1 MDYAFLYSYFTGL
14 TSDELQKK
22 MSSLRTYY
30 GKEIGK
36 ERNSKMS
43 GAGTKDVYLSKWP
56 YFTALHFLRDN
67 ITPRKTASNL
77 DGEEMETD
85 AEIME
90 QQVAATSVVP
100 TDISPEKA
108 SVFPIDNIPGTSS
121 KVKKKRASAAL
132 EDELLANCL
141 TELKRPRSEASDA
154 DSTFAQ
160 YVCNQLRKIPE
171 GYSKE
176 ILKLEIQKLIVKVM
190 LPTRQPLSTIA
201 FEDLENT
208 FQ

>member
-1 MDYAFLYSYFTGL
+1 
-14 TSDELQKK
+14 

-36 ERNSKMS
+36 ERSSKMS
-43 GAGTKDVYLSKWP
+43 GTGTKDVYLSKWP

-67 ITPRKTASNL
+67 ITLRKTASNL
-77 DGEEMETD
+77 DGEEVETD
-85 AEIME
+85 IETME
-90 QQVAATSVVP
+90 HQVEASVVP
-100 TDISPEKA
+100 SDISPEKA

-121 KVKKKRASAAL
+121 KGKKKRASAAL

-141 TELKRPRSEASDA
+141 TELKRPKSEATDA

-201 FEDLENT
+201 FED

>member
-1 MDYAFLYSYFTGL
+1 M
-14 TSDELQKK
+14 
-22 MSSLRTYY
+22 RTYY

-36 ERNSKMS
+36 ERSSKTS
-43 GAGTKDVYLSKWP
+43 GAGTKVVNLSKWP

-67 ITPRKTASNL
+67 ITPRKTASTL
-77 DGEEMETD
+77 DGEEMETNV
-85 AEIME
+85 EIVVD
-90 QQVAATSVVP
+90 QLAASVVP

-108 SVFPIDNIPGTSS
+108 SVFPIDNMPGTSS
-121 KVKKKRASAAL
+121 KVKKKRPSAAL

-141 TELKRPRSEASDA
+141 TELKRPRSEASDE

-176 ILKLEIQKLIVKVM
+176 ILKLEIQTLILKVM